1 MEPADVPPQCEACGA
16 TEGIHHSHFGWL
28 CDDVRACMDRVGG
41 PAWTY
46 PKDIPEHPTHELA
59 AVGGDGVVRI
69 YQIPPDHPLAQPFPL
84 DNRGP
89 QVCNAC
95 GSSTAA
101 LVSTNDASWL
111 CVDEKACIARARAE
125 YRRSLLRAAD
135 ALHPTGRCTCG
146 GQGECEWCMSHCVHC
161 GSSTWPHDESEPG
174 DYEALGYP
182 ETTDSEYIRAGGL
195 EGLADSIDLVI
206 GSFMGDVI
214 ERVNYLAGLDIQK
227 DIRSDTDSG

>member
-46 PKDIPEHPTHELA
+46 PKDIPEHPTRELA

-182 ETTDSEYIRAGGL
+182 ETEARTVDLSAYYVVAGNIGV
-195 EGLADSIDLVI
+195 LAAGWAASVVI
-206 GSFMGDVI
+206 ACESD
-214 ERVNYLAGLDIQK
+214 AIQK